1 MNLNEFENKF
11 LSLISNKFS
20 NATINTWF
28 KDLEFYMEVNNIF
41 IISPHEANKKHLVN
55 NYLELIEDTI
65 AEIDS
70 NLNLIE
76 ITTEKK
82 IKPIVKE
89 EQEAIIE
96 IVDNNLAEEYKY
108 YSNFNP
114 KYTFETYMVGESNKL
129 AYSAALAVAQKPGKL
144 YNPLFIHGNSGL
156 GKTHLMHSIGNYIKN
171 NSDKKVLYITTEQF
185 VNDLILMYK
194 KDEVNKDNLGY
205 IELFR
210 KKYRDIDVLM
220 IDDIQFLGGA
230 IKSQQEFTNTFNS
243 LYDNEK
249 QIIIC
254 SDRSVDDLKLLEDR
268 LRTRFNW
275 GLKVNI
281 SPPDY
286 ELKVNII
293 KQKIKYTDLV
303 IDFGEEIINYVAS
316 NCGSDVRNIEG
327 FITRLCA
334 YQAIMNIPKLSLED
348 AIEALKEYTNSL
360 LFSPNTI
367 KKILSIVA
375 KFFELSVDDLKGK
388 KRNALISQA
397 RHVAFYLCRIMTDE
411 SYIKIGMEFG
421 NRNHATAI
429 HSFEKIKLDLQ
440 NNKQL
445 ANIIS
450 EIKKKISE

>member
-1 MNLNEFENKF
+1 MDLKNFETNFLN
-11 LSLISNKFS
+11 SISKKIS

-28 KDLEFYMEVNNIF
+28 KDLEFFISENDVY
-41 IISPHEANKKHLVN
+41 IISPHEANKNHLIK
-55 NYLELIEDTI
+55 NYLEVIEDSISEI
-65 AEIDS
+65 APS
-70 NLNLIE
+70 FNFIE

-82 IKPIVKE
+82 NEVKK
-89 EQEAIIE
+89 EAILE
-96 IVDNNLAEEYKY
+96 ISDSEDSLIEEYKY

-114 KYTFETYMVGESNKL
+114 KYTFDTYMVGDSNKL
-129 AYSAALAVAQKPGKL
+129 AYSSALAVAQKPGKL
-144 YNPLFIHGNSGL
+144 YNPLFIYGNSGL
-156 GKTHLMHSIGNYIKN
+156 GKTHLMHSIGNYIKK
-171 NSDKKVLYITTEQF
+171 NSEKKVLYITTEQF

-293 KQKIKYTDLV
+293 KLKIKNTDLI
-303 IDFGEEIINYVAS
+303 IDLNDDIVNYVAS

-334 YQAIMNIPKLSLED
+334 YQAIMNIPKLSIED

-360 LFSPNTI
+360 LFSPNTM
-367 KKILSIVA
+367 KKILNVVA
-375 KFFELSVDDLKGK
+375 KYFELSVDDLKGK

-397 RHVAFYLCRIMTDE
+397 RHIAFYLCRIMTDD
-411 SYIKIGMEFG
+411 SYIKIGMEMG

-429 HSFEKIKLDLQ
+429 HSFEKIKHDLL

-445 ANIIS
+445 GNMIL
-450 EIKKKISE
+450 EIKSKISE

>member
-1 MNLNEFENKF
+1 MDVKSFESNFLN
-11 LSLISNKFS
+11 LISKKIS

-28 KDLEFYMEVNNIF
+28 KDLDFYLDEKNVYIL
-41 IISPHEANKKHLVN
+41 SPHEANKKHLIN
-55 NYLELIEDTI
+55 NYLEIIEETI
-65 AEIDS
+65 LEMNDS
-70 NLNLIE
+70 LNFVE
-76 ITTEKK
+76 ITTENKK
-82 IKPIVKE
+82 LDKKE
-89 EQEAIIE
+89 EIVE
-96 IVDNNLAEEYKY
+96 ITDDNLTEEYKY

-114 KYTFETYMVGESNKL
+114 KYTFDTYMVGDSNKL
-129 AYSAALAVAQKPGKL
+129 AYSSALAVAQKPGKL
-144 YNPLFIHGNSGL
+144 YNPLFIYGNSGL
-156 GKTHLMHSIGNYIKN
+156 GKTHLMHAIGNYIKN

-205 IELFR
+205 IEIFR

-293 KQKIKYTDLV
+293 KQKIKYTDLI
-303 IDFGEEIINYVAS
+303 IDLSDEIINYVAS

-334 YQAIMNIPKLSLED
+334 YQAIMNIPKLSLEE

-367 KKILSIVA
+367 KKIQSVVA
-375 KFFELSVDDLKGK
+375 KYFELSVEDLKGK
-388 KRNALISQA
+388 KRNALITQA
-397 RHVAFYLCRIMTDE
+397 RHIAFYLSRIMTDD

-429 HSFEKIKLDLQ
+429 HSYEKIKHDLQ

-445 ANIIS
+445 GNIIL
-450 EIKKKISE
+450 EIKSKISE